1 VENSA
6 IFLNVKLFQQHS
18 FPIYRSLLKIHLD
31 GKTLRRYNVSE
42 IYGGDIMGTL
52 AKRATIYMD
61 PAVHKA
67 LKLKAIYTSRSVSD
81 LVNEAIK
88 EALAEDAEDL
98 ASFKERGAEPLLSYD
113 EMVTRLKKDG
123 RI

>member
-1 VENSA
+1 
-6 IFLNVKLFQQHS
+6 
-18 FPIYRSLLKIHLD
+18 
-31 GKTLRRYNVSE
+31 
-42 IYGGDIMGTL
+42 MGTL